1 MRSAFS
7 NLPGADLVN
16 EGIADL
22 AAGRETE
29 PALLVSVVA
38 PRLRAIGIDV
48 PPGASVRPEH
58 RLYEVISEDHAG
70 AHSRYNALLRRMVSF
85 ARAAEHAATR

>member
-1 MRSAFS
+1 MGSQAS
-7 NLPGADLVN
+7 VPGADLVN

-22 AAGRETE
+22 TAGRETE
-29 PALLVSVVA
+29 PALLVALAA

-48 PPGASVRPEH
+48 PPGASIHPEH